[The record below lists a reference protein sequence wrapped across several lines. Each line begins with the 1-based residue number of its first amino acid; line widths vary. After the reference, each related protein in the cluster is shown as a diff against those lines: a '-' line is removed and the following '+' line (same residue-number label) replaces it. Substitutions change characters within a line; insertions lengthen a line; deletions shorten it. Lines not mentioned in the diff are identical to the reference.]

1 MRRMQSTTVAVLL
14 ACSPILCAGTQD
26 LVRTSKGHLGTEVA
40 LEGLGEALFVVDT
53 AAATSAIYEPARA
66 RLGLAADPALRA
78 QLQGIAGLQAI
89 ERYRL
94 PPAQVAGRRFEDLV
108 VVGLPA
114 GVKHGDE
121 VMGILGQDVL
131 LRHVVELDLPGERI
145 TFHPAD
151 HEPASAHGWHEVATG
166 RIDGTGF
173 STVEVDLGG
182 ARVRAVL
189 DTGAR
194 RSYVNWAAARAAGVT
209 PDTPG
214 LLRAESAGG
223 ATAHGFAYDRF
234 RFDAVRIGA
243 LAPVE
248 SELAIADLPVFK
260 ALGMDRAPAMILGLD
275 VIGERRLVLDAA
287 RGRLLVERPAAA
299 AGAPAAGS

>member
-1 MRRMQSTTVAVLL
+1 MPRHRIACLAALL
-14 ACSPILCAGTQD
+14 ALSPAAMAGTQD
-26 LVRTSKGHLGTEVA
+26 LVRTSKGHLGIEVA
-40 LEGLGEALFVVDT
+40 LEGLGDALFVVDT

-78 QLQGIAGLQAI
+78 QLQGIAGLQVI

-94 PPAQVAGRRFEDLV
+94 PPAQVAGRRFDDLV

-121 VMGILGQDVL
+121 VMGLLGQDVL
-131 LRHVVELDLPGERI
+131 SRHVVELDLPGQRI
-145 TFHPAD
+145 TLHPAD
-151 HEPASAHGWHEVATG
+151 HDPASAHGWHAMPTG
-166 RIDGTGF
+166 RIEGAGF
-173 STVEVDLGG
+173 STVGVDLAG
-182 ARVRAVL
+182 APVRAVL

-194 RSYVNWAAARAAGVT
+194 RTYVNWAAARAAGVT

-234 RFDAVRIGA
+234 RFDGVRIGA
-243 LAPVE
+243 LAPVAAE
-248 SELAIADLPVFK
+248 IAIADLPVFK
-260 ALGMDRAPAMILGLD
+260 ALGMDGAPAMILGLD

-287 RGRLLVERPAAA
+287 RARLLVERGPAAPTPRA
-299 AGAPAAGS
+299 